1 LESGRRGNFLLSEH
15 VVVGAIPE
23 ISTDEAPLSLLD
35 QAVLGTHPP
44 TEYQE
49 ERWL

>member
-1 LESGRRGNFLLSEH
+1 MSEH
-15 VVVGAIPE
+15 DVVGAIPE
-23 ISTDEAPLSLLD
+23 ISTDEAPRSLLD
-35 QAVLGTHPP
+35 QAVLGAQPP